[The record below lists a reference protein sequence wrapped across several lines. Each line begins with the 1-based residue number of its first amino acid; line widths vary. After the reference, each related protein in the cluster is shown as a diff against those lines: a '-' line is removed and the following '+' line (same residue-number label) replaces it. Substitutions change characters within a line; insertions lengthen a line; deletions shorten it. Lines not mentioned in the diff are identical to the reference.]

1 MFVYDIIIS
10 GLIKE
15 LVEKDRKIEIWLKRE
30 EDRKLVEIRQ
40 GMCEGV
46 NEREVIHSTVQMSGE
61 KLTKVKEFRVF
72 KSVEG
77 GEAREYR
84 LVGMD
89 GQK

>member
-1 MFVYDIIIS
+1 M
-10 GLIKE
+10 
-15 LVEKDRKIEIWLKRE
+15 WLKRGD
-30 EDRKLVEIRQ
+30 DRKLEEIRQ
-40 GMCEGV
+40 GLCEGV

-61 KLTKVKEFRVF
+61 KLTEVKEFREF
-72 KSVEG
+72 KKVEG